1 MTSAWHVQ
9 QARLDAIRWAENVL
23 AAKALV
29 IDFETTGTSNAE
41 IIQVGIVDS
50 SGTVLM
56 DQLVKPRRPIPAAST
71 AVHGI
76 TNEMVQD
83 APPFEDVALLFSAMV
98 ARRVAVAYN
107 AAFEKKM
114 ISGVCSSYGIAPVR
128 PGRWDCAMEA
138 YARFYG
144 QWNSRRR
151 NFRWQKLIDACR
163 QQQITIANVH
173 RAVGDAQ
180 MTLALVRHMSE
191 QT

>member
-1 MTSAWHVQ
+1 VTSNWHVQ
-9 QARLDAIRWAENVL
+9 QARQSAIRWAQDVL
-23 AAKALV
+23 AAKAVV

-41 IIQVGIVDS
+41 IIQIGIVDS

-56 DQLVKPRRPIPAAST
+56 DQLIKPRRPIPRAAT

-76 TNEMVQD
+76 TNEMVRD
-83 APPFEDVALLFSAMV
+83 APPFEDVALLFSAMI

-107 AAFEKKM
+107 AEFEKQM
-114 ISGVCSSYGIAPVR
+114 IQGVCRSYGIAPVR

-144 QWNSRRR
+144 QWNARRR

-163 QQQITIANVH
+163 QQQLKIADAH
-173 RAVGDAQ
+173 QAVGDAQ
-180 MTLALVRHMSE
+180 MTLTLVRHMAA